1 MTTIYSNFKTD
12 FEIKTLPP
20 PLDTSTHSPTSTTQS
35 KPAVQRCSYT
45 YLSPD
50 NAEEG
55 RRLLDSIAWPETP
68 PLHKPFS
75 LNLTTS
81 AAKSSF
87 SIVPRSGG
95 WKVGDK
101 LTVTIQLR
109 DFNGNPKK
117 GGGDFIFSRLHNRT
131 LGAAVVGQV
140 QDHLNG
146 TFTAVFPLL
155 WNGTANVEVT
165 LVHSSESITVLK
177 RVTEEQPGRIHF
189 TSEFR
194 SGSVKMQTICNVC
207 LDPGSGPLCNFTD
220 LNTGEQWFCYKP
232 KSLDCNT
239 RISHSSAHVRGG
251 ISKEEGTLFQK
262 GINLKAPIKAL
273 GKENIMILPTAA
285 IPTAKNV
292 TSGPSGYYYSDQWR
306 RLRGPDVRH
315 FNNASVIT
323 ACLKGKRLHLL
334 GDSTIR
340 QLYELIT
347 KTVPNLQ
354 RFDTYSSSQ
363 TGPFLAVDHTNT
375 LWCLITVIVL
385 PFASPSSLCPS
396 CVTWL
401 MNWMDWQVDRK
412 LCSDRHLGALHLLP
426 LEVYYQRLMTVR
438 RAVQRLLSRAPET
451 RVIVRSANMKSLDLF
466 QSWTASDWY
475 ALQVDKVLRAVFE
488 DMDVLL
494 LDVWDMVQAH
504 YLPHNLHPPPPIIKQ
519 MIDVVLSYVCPG
531 KQV

>member
-1 MTTIYSNFKTD
+1 MYTGHQLVMTTIYSNFKTD

-20 PLDTSTHSPTSTTQS
+20 PLATSTHSPTSTTQS

-55 RRLLDSIAWPETP
+55 RRLLDSITWPETP

-95 WKVGDK
+95 WKVGDE

-194 SGSVKMQTICNVC
+194 SGSVKMRTICNVC

-239 RISHSSAHVRGG
+239 RISHSSARVRGG

-363 TGPFLAVDHTNT
+363 TGPFLAVDHTNDIM
-375 LWCLITVIVL
+375 LRYVANELDGLAGGPQTVVVI
-385 PFASPSSLCPS
+385 
-396 CVTWL
+396 
-401 MNWMDWQVDRK
+401 
-412 LCSDRHLGALHLLP
+412 
-426 LEVYYQRLMTVR
+426 EVYYQRLMTVR

-504 YLPHNLHPPPPIIKQ
+504 YLPHNLHPPLPIIKQ